1 MLDLTC
7 IFLKNPH
14 NPDKIRLG
22 AVHCVFLNNQT
33 RQESHHAA
41 SHLIL
46 QICCL
51 CHLSDQTQP
60 HWGLCQTPGPR
71 IWIICNSSKML
82 QHPYALQYS
91 VTYIHPYI
99 HTYIHTFRLSTFP
112 QPCNTCAS
120 YLNQVFAGH
129 FYTKCLPGIRT
140 LCTFLLLL
148 FYWLIFN
155 GVKNSKP
162 YRK

>member
-1 MLDLTC
+1 MLDLTPR
-7 IFLKNPH
+7 IFLQNPF
-14 NPDKIRLG
+14 NPDKIGLR
-22 AVHCVFLNNQT
+22 AVLCVFLNNQT
-33 RQESHHAA
+33 WQESHHAA

-46 QICCL
+46 QIFCL
-51 CHLSDQTQP
+51 SQIRPSLTGD
-60 HWGLCQTPGPR
+60 CQAPGPR

-91 VTYIHPYI
+91 VTYIHL
-99 HTYIHTFRLSTFP
+99 TFRLSTFP

-140 LCTFLLLL
+140 LCTFLLVL

-155 GVKNSKP
+155 RVKTVNHTVNKH
-162 YRK
+162 